1 MDLHDLQR
9 QWDTFGETDPLW
21 GVLSWPDKAG
31 QRWQIEEFFATGQ
44 AEIAEVLA
52 ESARL
57 GLEPA
62 RGAALDFGCGV
73 GRLSQALAEQFAQV
87 HGVDISPV
95 MLEWARGY
103 NRFGERCIYHLNA
116 RADLSTFPTAS
127 FDFIYSNITLQ
138 HMAPR
143 YSRGYLAEF
152 LRLLKPGGLLIF
164 QLPSHPRA
172 RWRRLI
178 QPLKGSALFRL
189 YQRLR
194 YGQQPI
200 MEMYSIPQTQATRL
214 LAAQGGRVA
223 AVQPNTD
230 ADAHWFSFRY
240 FVIKNA

>member
-1 MDLHDLQR
+1 MDLKDLQR
-9 QWDTFGETDPLW
+9 QWDKFGQTDPLW

-31 QRWQIEEFFATGQ
+31 QRWQIEEFFETGRV
-44 AEIAEVLA
+44 EIAGILA
-52 ESARL
+52 ECQSL
-57 GLEPA
+57 NLTPVPGV
-62 RGAALDFGCGV
+62 ALDFGCGV
-73 GRLSQALAEQFAQV
+73 GRLSQALAGHFAQV

-103 NRFGERCIYHLNA
+103 NQFGERVRYHLNE
-116 RADLSTFPTAS
+116 REDLSLFATAD

-143 YSRGYLAEF
+143 YSRRYLVEF

-178 QPLKGSALFRL
+178 QPLKSSALFRL

-194 YGQQPI
+194 YGQRPI
-200 MEMYSIPQTQATRL
+200 MEMYSIPKPAVVQL
-214 LAAQGGRVA
+214 LHGHGGRVA

-230 ADAHWFSFRY
+230 AAAHWISFRY
-240 FVIKNA
+240 IVVKE